1 MPTAV
6 SHMTHVCNLP
16 LILKSGGLL
25 STNELHRTGIKSRSI
40 AYLDI
45 QDRRAFTV
53 VPCGQRGV
61 VHDYV
66 PFFFNPRS
74 PMLYAILKN
83 RVATCP
89 DGQASIL
96 HLVSSAEAI
105 RAAGCGFVF
114 TDGHAIM
121 DMTQFYDDLSQL
133 GQVDWDVMKGQ
144 WWNDT
149 PQYPDRERRRQAE
162 FLVHEFVGWRL
173 ITEVVAIDASLAARA
188 TAYLGAGGVQTP
200 IRVDRSWY
208 H

>member
-1 MPTAV
+1 MPTTV
-6 SHMTHVCNLP
+6 SHMTHVGNLP

-25 STNELHRTGIKSRSI
+25 STSELNRRGIKSTSI
-40 AYLDI
+40 AYSDI
-45 QDRRAFTV
+45 QDRRAFTM

-66 PFFFNPRS
+66 PFFFSPLS
-74 PMLYAILKN
+74 PMLYAIKMKK
-83 RVATCP
+83 VASCP
-89 DGQASIL
+89 DGQASIV

-133 GQVDWDVMKGQ
+133 GQVNWNVMKSRY
-144 WWNDT
+144 WFDT
-149 PQYPDRERRRQAE
+149 VLYPDRSRRRQAE
-162 FLVHEFVGWRL
+162 FLVHEFVEWRL

-188 TAYLGAGGVQTP
+188 TAYLGAAGVKTP
-200 IRVDRSWY
+200 VRVDRSWY